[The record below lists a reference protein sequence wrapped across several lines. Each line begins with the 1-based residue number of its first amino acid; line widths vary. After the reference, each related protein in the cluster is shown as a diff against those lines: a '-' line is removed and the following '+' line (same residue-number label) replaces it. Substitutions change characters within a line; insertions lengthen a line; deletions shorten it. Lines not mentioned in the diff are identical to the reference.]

1 METYDKPVGS
11 GSVWKWLIKNIAFL
25 FIMAFFL
32 FVPAGSLNWPWG
44 KVLLVVYAASIG
56 LSAIILVPRDSGLL
70 AERSEVQAGAKKWDL
85 AMSSFVALIGPLLY
99 FVVAGLDYRYGWS
112 STLPPEYHVTGLLLA
127 AAGQLIITWAMFSN
141 RFFSS
146 VVRIQADRGHTVVS
160 SGPYR
165 YVRHPGYIGLALFH
179 VGSALIL
186 GSLPAFIVVLL
197 IICVTV
203 IRTAMEDKALQ
214 KELAGYKEYA
224 GRVRYRLLP
233 GIW

>member
-1 METYDKPVGS
+1 MHDKPAS
-11 GSVWKWLIKNIAFL
+11 RGSVSKWLIKNVAFL

-32 FVPAGSLNWPWG
+32 FVPAGTLDWPWG
-44 KVLLVVYAASIG
+44 IVLLAVYAASIG
-56 LSAIILVPRDSGLL
+56 LSAIILIPRDPELL
-70 AERSEVQAGAKKWDL
+70 AERSGVQAGAKKWDL

-99 FVVAGLDYRYGWS
+99 FVVAGLDHRYGWS
-112 STLPPEYHVTGLLLA
+112 APLPLEYHALGLLLA
-127 AAGQLIITWAMFSN
+127 AAGQIIIAWAMLAN

-146 VVRIQADRGHTVVS
+146 VVRIQGDRGHTVVS
-160 SGPYR
+160 AGPYR
-165 YVRHPGYIGLALFH
+165 YVRHPGYVGLALFH

-197 IICVTV
+197 IICATV
-203 IRTAMEDKALQ
+203 IRAAMEDKTLQ

>member
-1 METYDKPVGS
+1 MESQDQRVS
-11 GSVWKWLIKNIAFL
+11 RGSVSKWLLKNIAFL

-32 FVPAGSLNWPWG
+32 FVPAGTLDWPWG
-44 KVLLVVYAASIG
+44 IVLLAVYAISIG
-56 LSAIILVPRDSGLL
+56 LSAIILIPRSPELL
-70 AERSEVQAGAKKWDL
+70 VERSQVQEGIKKWDL

-99 FVVAGLDYRYGWS
+99 FVVAGMDRRYGWS
-112 STLPPEYHVTGLLLA
+112 PPLPLAYHALGLVLA
-127 AAGQLIITWAMFSN
+127 ITAQILINWAMLSN

-146 VVRIQADRGHTVVS
+146 VVRIQEDRGHTVVS
-160 SGPYR
+160 AGPYR
-165 YVRHPGYIGLALFH
+165 YVRHPGYVGAVLFH

-186 GSLPAFIVVLL
+186 GSLAAFVVVLV
-197 IICVTV
+197 IICVMV
-203 IRTAMEDKALQ
+203 IRTDIEDKTLQ